1 MKMCNVLGYKL
12 STVNSIPYI
21 QSNIYFFSMSHL
33 SMICVFFILEQRDLK
48 MKKKH
53 MQQQLKQEDQ
63 MLELSKRWASEILPN
78 WELT

>member
-1 MKMCNVLGYKL
+1 MKMCNVLCYKL
-12 STVNSIPYI
+12 STVVKHIFF
-21 QSNIYFFSMSHL
+21 QCLIYHWF
-33 SMICVFFILEQRDLK
+33 VFFILEQRDLK

>member
-1 MKMCNVLGYKL
+1 MKMCNVLCYKL
-12 STVNSIPYI
+12 STVDNSLYTVKYI
-21 QSNIYFFSMSHL
+21 FISMSHL
-33 SMICVFFILEQRDLK
+33 SLICVFFILEQRDLK

>member
-1 MKMCNVLGYKL
+1 
-12 STVNSIPYI
+12 
-21 QSNIYFFSMSHL
+21 MSHL